1 MADIRTRVQTIDANC
16 SARDVKAMAAL
27 TGNIYETLAI
37 ISKRAKQL
45 QVDIKHELREK
56 LEDFAVTSD
65 TIEEIHENKEQ
76 IEISKFYE
84 KLPNAPLIATDE
96 MINGELTFRYPEVE
110 SSY

>member
-1 MADIRTRVQTIDANC
+1 MADIRTRVQGIDPNC
-16 SARDVKAMAAL
+16 SARDVKAMSEL
-27 TGNIYETLAI
+27 TGNIYDTLVVI
-37 ISKRAKQL
+37 TKRAKAL

-84 KLPNAPLIATDE
+84 KLPNPTLIATHE
-96 MINGELTFRYPEVE
+96 MLKGELGYRFPEVE
-110 SSY
+110 E